1 MGSGFDLGELRKYM
15 EELGIWD
22 KVQTVRTTY
31 AIANINILTLFK
43 TPIKS
48 PQANFSTSV
57 TLGHKPCPTK
67 SKVP

>member
-1 MGSGFDLGELRKYM
+1 MGSGFDLGELRKYV

-22 KVQTVRTTY
+22 KLQTVRTTY

-43 TPIKS
+43 TPINPPK
-48 PQANFSTSV
+48 PTSAA
-57 TLGHKPCPTK
+57 LGHKPSPTK